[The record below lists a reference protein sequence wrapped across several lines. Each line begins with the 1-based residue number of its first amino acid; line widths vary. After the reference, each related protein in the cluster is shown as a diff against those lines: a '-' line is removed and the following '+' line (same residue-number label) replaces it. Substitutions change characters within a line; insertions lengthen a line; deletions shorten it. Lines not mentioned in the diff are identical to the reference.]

1 MLRKTKK
8 AYYENL
14 DERRVSDDKLFWKTV
29 KPLLSEKFNDRDK
42 VSLSETGKIVKTEKG
57 TLVVL

>member
-42 VSLSETGKIVKTEKG
+42 TSLSETGKIVKTEKG